1 MKTME
6 VRKSFSNIPVNGD
19 INIEFHK
26 GKVVSILGPNE
37 ASSTTLLRRIYSELK
52 PDEDAFSR
60 GRL

>member
-1 MKTME
+1 MKTIEMW
-6 VRKSFSNIPVNGD
+6 KSFSNIPVNGD

-26 GKVVSILGPNE
+26 GKVAPILDPNE
-37 ASSTTLLRRIYSELK
+37 ASSTTLLRQIYGELK